1 MKINIGFG
9 YYKLNLFKN
18 IKQEMNINMSLN
30 IFIELFNKKGTR
42 HFLSH
47 LLGQR
52 CYLEAPYELASPQT
66 SFGVRLSR
74 MRDKRTPKDVCGEA
88 TYEQVST

>member
-30 IFIELFNKKGTR
+30 IFIELFNKKRTR
-42 HFLSH
+42 HFFSH

-52 CYLEAPYELASPQT
+52 CFLEDP
-66 SFGVRLSR
+66 
-74 MRDKRTPKDVCGEA
+74 
-88 TYEQVST
+88 YEQVSR